1 MADLDEYLAPPYA
14 DYYKIQQGN
23 FFSIIFNIYFH
34 IKFLK
39 KILLYQAIWKCIW
52 MRYGNRVIRGKVPKA
67 PTEDFDTVD

>member
-23 FFSIIFNIYFH
+23 FFSLIFNLYFH
-34 IKFLK
+34 VKLNFF
-39 KILLYQAIWKCIW
+39 YEAIWKCIW